1 MDKDLIVVEFLKIY
15 FNSHPE
21 KVPED
26 TYKAFDF
33 FQQLHKRYKY
43 KFLSDH
49 KQKSEKFVDKFFDEK
64 DRTKY
69 Y

>member
-1 MDKDLIVVEFLKIY
+1 MDKEMVVVEYLKIY

-26 TYKAFDF
+26 DDKAFELF
-33 FQQLHKRYKY
+33 KKLHKKY
-43 KFLSDH
+43 KTQFITDF
-49 KQKSEKFVDKFFDEK
+49 KQKSEKYVDRFFDEK
-64 DRTKY
+64 DQKY